1 MDNKEKIIELAEK
14 VKLLSGFC
22 REVFAGGWIIGYR
35 FCREG
40 VVYRFPEV
48 HPMDIDHES
57 EQDPQDT
64 DAYRSTQ
71 DDMRHVAEQMR
82 QTAREMMK
90 GVVQTR
96 EEIHTMR
103 DRLRREK
110 NSYDRA
116 SS

>member
-1 MDNKEKIIELAEK
+1 
-14 VKLLSGFC
+14 
-22 REVFAGGWIIGYR
+22 
-35 FCREG
+35 
-40 VVYRFPEV
+40 
-48 HPMDIDHES
+48 
-57 EQDPQDT
+57 
-64 DAYRSTQ
+64 
-71 DDMRHVAEQMR
+71 MRHVAEQMR